1 MKFKL
6 KKYLKAFLSG
16 TAAVALFAASASFP
30 HEKLPTVIAAE
41 SSAVANP
48 VIWSDVPD
56 LDAIRVG
63 DTYYMI
69 STTMF
74 FSPGAP
80 IMKSKDLAS
89 WEICSYVY
97 DTLAD
102 GDVQNLTNGKND
114 YAHGQWAASLRYTM
128 EKYGHH
134 MLTLNSH
141 K

>member
-6 KKYLKAFLSG
+6 KKCLKAFLSG

-30 HEKLPTVIAAE
+30 YEKLPTVIAAE

-114 YAHGQWAASLRYTM
+114 YAHGQ
-128 EKYGHH
+128 
-134 MLTLNSH
+134 
-141 K
+141 